1 MKLKRGTLLLY
12 GHEKDNKQYCEEF
25 YSYNFDNLDELDQF
39 LER

>member
-1 MKLKRGTLLLY
+1 MLY
-12 GHEKDNKQYCEEF
+12 GHEKDNKQYCEKL